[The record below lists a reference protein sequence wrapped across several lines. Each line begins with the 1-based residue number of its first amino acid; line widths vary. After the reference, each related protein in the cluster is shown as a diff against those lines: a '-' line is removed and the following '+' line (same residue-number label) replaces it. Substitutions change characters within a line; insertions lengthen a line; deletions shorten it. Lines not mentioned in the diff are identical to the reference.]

1 VSTQSRTSVLFLNL
15 GHAYDHF
22 FMLIFPTAVLAL
34 GRDWSLPY
42 DKLLPL
48 ATVGFVIFGAAT
60 LPAGWLGDRWSR
72 PGMMAIFFIGIGAA
86 SVLTGFART
95 PFEIAAG
102 LALIGLFAA
111 IYHPVAN
118 ALLVADTDRPGR
130 RLGVN
135 GVFGNLG
142 VAFAALATGALAEL
156 MGWRA
161 AFILPGA
168 VAIVTGLAYI
178 GLLRR
183 WRVSSA
189 AKAPTQSGAVATSRT
204 VQVRVFAFI
213 AAGALFGGLVF
224 TAMTV
229 VLPKIFEERLAG
241 TAEGTFAIGTLVSIV
256 FAFAAF
262 SQIVVGHLIDRY
274 PVRWIVMP
282 LMTAQFALLLGVGSA
297 SGLPIVFLAL
307 PLMIVVF
314 GEIPVSDWLVARY
327 VDAQWRSRI
336 YAVSY
341 LLSLGVSAAG
351 VPLIAWIHGEGG
363 GFMTL
368 FWLLAACAAIVGV
381 YALLLPGRRPTAVPA
396 AAAAAAE

>member
-1 VSTQSRTSVLFLNL
+1 VSTQSRLSVLFLNI

-22 FMLIFPTAVLAL
+22 FMLIYPTAVLAL
-34 GRDWSLPY
+34 GREWGLPY
-42 DKLLPL
+42 DELLRL
-48 ATVGFVIFGAAT
+48 ATAGFVIFAAAT

-86 SVLTGFART
+86 SVLTGLAST
-95 PFEIAAG
+95 TFEIAAG

-118 ALLVADTDRPGR
+118 ALLVSDTDRPGR

-156 MGWRA
+156 MGWRT

-168 VAIVTGLAYI
+168 VAIVTGIFYVL
-178 GLLRR
+178 LLRR
-183 WRVSSA
+183 WRVSTA
-189 AKAPTQSGAVATSRT
+189 AKAPAQPTAVVTSRS
-204 VQVRVFAFI
+204 VQIRVFIFI
-213 AAGALFGGLVF
+213 AAGALFGGDVF

-241 TAEGTFAIGTLVSIV
+241 IADGTFAIGTLVSIV
-256 FAFAAF
+256 FGVAAF

-274 PVRWIVMP
+274 PVRWIVIP
-282 LMTAQFALLLGVGSA
+282 ITAAQAALLLAMGSA
-297 SGLPIVFLAL
+297 SGLSIVFLAL
-307 PLMIVVF
+307 PLMVVVF
-314 GEIPVSDWLVARY
+314 GEIPISDWLVARY
-327 VDAQWRSRI
+327 VGAQWRSRI

-341 LLSLGVSAAG
+341 LLSLGVSAVI
-351 VPLIAWIHGEGG
+351 VPLIAWIHAQAG

-381 YALLLPGRRPTAVPA
+381 CALLLPGRRPRTAPSA
-396 AAAAAAE
+396 AAVAAE